1 MAMIASLEPVES
13 VTTVAVTPR
22 LSPLIVEARSF
33 KLSPAFPLPRA
44 MVTGAPVP
52 AVRVKDD
59 VGRVA
64 VALVA
69 RSEYHDPVLAKLLTT
84 TVWLPA
90 TVPAAAVAVTSAVLE
105 DVAVRCDRGPFRL
118 FNDCKSVVTA
128 VVAVWIAVREVVW
141 PVSVV

>member
-33 KLSPAFPLPRA
+33 KLSPAFPLPMA

-52 AVRVKDD
+52 AVRVMDD
-59 VGRVA
+59 AGRVA

-69 RSEYHDPVLAKLLTT
+69 RSEYQAPVVAKLLTT

-105 DVAVRCDRGPFRL
+105 DVAVRCDSGPVRL